1 MVGVGELFW
10 VGVLVGMY
18 RVAVAVG
25 VGVFVAVDVGTG
37 VFLGDGAG
45 VFVGA
50 RTKVSVRAGGVC
62 RIAVAVGVG
71 ALVVSGDEAGV
82 LVGVESGEQ
91 AMNSVNTRDNAT
103 KLTANRVRQ

>member
-1 MVGVGELFW
+1 M
-10 VGVLVGMY
+10 
-18 RVAVAVG
+18 
-25 VGVFVAVDVGTG
+25 FVAVDVGTG

-50 RTKVSVRAGGVC
+50 RTKVSVCAGGVLVGVC

-82 LVGVESGEQ
+82 LVGVGSGEQ
-91 AMNSVNTRDNAT
+91 AMNSVNARDNAT
-103 KLTANRVRQ
+103 KLTANRVHQ